1 MSSRELSTVI
11 TIDGVMSDTLRK
23 AVNEVNKQL
32 GSIDKQALATASKLG
47 NNITQA
53 AKTAA
58 KAVAGIGIAAAS
70 AAAGLF
76 VKTGQDYIRT
86 MNGIQA
92 QTGDTGEEL
101 KDFGQIAQDI
111 YKTGKGESFQEIAD
125 ALVNIRQSSKLAGDE
140 LKTAANAALL
150 LKDSFGMETEET
162 TRAATALMKNFGIS
176 AEEAYGLI
184 AYGAQN
190 GANRNG
196 DLLDILNEYSVHYKA
211 LGLDANQF
219 VDTLVKGADAGS
231 FSIDKIGDAI
241 KEFNIRSKDASD
253 SSAEAFKALGLN
265 ANNMFAQFAAGG
277 NTAEAAFFQTVQA
290 LNAIED
296 PVKKNTIG
304 VALFGTMFEDLE
316 AGILNNFS
324 NISGAAIDATETLR
338 QIERVKYNDVGY
350 AISQIGRTFETA
362 LIPSAEAAGQAIFDK
377 MPEIQA
383 SIAKVMPTVSALG
396 AAFAAAIPGII
407 DAVGSAAGV
416 LKDFGAVV
424 AGNWDIIRPILLTAG
439 GLFATIKLVE
449 FAKNTYAVGKALTQ
463 LTLAYGRLYI
473 AKAKDM
479 IQTAQ
484 IYALYAKDAIA
495 KGLVTARTYAAAA
508 AQAAQ
513 TVATVAWT
521 TVCTIATTATTALGA
536 AVAFLTSPIGLAVA
550 AIAGLIA
557 AGVLLYKNWDTVK
570 AKAAEVGAWISAKW
584 QGMKDAVT
592 GITGALSAALS
603 AQWAGIKSTVS
614 GYVGQLGDFVGN
626 VWTKIKDG
634 AISLGTGV
642 KDAFVNA
649 FSPIAG
655 IIKAPINA
663 AITLINKA
671 ISGINGIGFTVPDW
685 IPGIGGKAFSV
696 SIPSVPM
703 LAKGGF
709 TNGLS
714 IAGEAGQEAVI
725 SFDPAYR
732 QQNIGYL
739 NEAAS
744 RLGVG
749 SDSVSSYADRIESL
763 GSGMLAANTNITT
776 TYNLGGITFSPTV
789 TVAGAAEKKE
799 QIIEQLRNYQGELLD
814 LIEELLQQKEA
825 GSYGAS
831 GVF

>member
-1 MSSRELSTVI
+1 MSSKELSTVI

-23 AVNEVNKQL
+23 AVNDVNKQL
-32 GSIDKQALATASKLG
+32 VSIDKQALATASKIG
-47 NNITQA
+47 NNITAA

-92 QTGDTGEEL
+92 QTGATGEEL

-150 LKDSFGMETEET
+150 LKDSFGMETAET

-196 DLLDILNEYSVHYKA
+196 DLIDILNEYSVHYKA
-211 LGLDANQF
+211 LGLNANQF

-241 KEFNIRSKDASD
+241 KEFNIRSKDESD

-290 LNAIED
+290 LNAIQD

-338 QIERVKYNDVGY
+338 QIEKVKYNDVGY

-383 SIAKVMPTVSALG
+383 SIAKVMPTVTALG
-396 AAFAAAIPGII
+396 AAFAAAMPGII
-407 DAVGSAAGV
+407 DAIGSAAGV
-416 LKDFGAVV
+416 LKDFGGVV

-479 IQTAQ
+479 VQTAQ

-521 TVCTIATTATTALGA
+521 TVCTIATAATTALGA

-557 AGVLLYKNWDTVK
+557 AGVWLYKNWDTVK
-570 AKAAEVGAWISAKW
+570 AKAVEIGAFLGNKWAE
-584 QGMKDAVT
+584 
-592 GITGALSAALS
+592 
-603 AQWAGIKSTVS
+603 IKNTVS

-626 VWTKIKDG
+626 VWTKIKNG

-649 FSPIAG
+649 FAPIAG
-655 IIKAPINA
+655 IIKAPINS

-671 ISGINGIGFTVPDW
+671 IAGINGIGFTVPDW

-696 SIPSVPM
+696 SIPNVPM

-739 NEAAS
+739 NEAAA

-749 SDSVSSYADRIESL
+749 SDSISHYADRIESL

>member
-1 MSSRELSTVI
+1 MSSKELSTVI

-23 AVNEVNKQL
+23 AVNDVNKQL
-32 GSIDKQALATASKLG
+32 GSIDKQALATASKIG
-47 NNITQA
+47 NNITAA

-92 QTGDTGEEL
+92 QTGATGEEL

-150 LKDSFGMETEET
+150 LKDSFGMETAET

-196 DLLDILNEYSVHYKA
+196 DLADILNEYSVHYKA
-211 LGLDANQF
+211 LGLNANQF

-290 LNAIED
+290 LNAIQD

-338 QIERVKYNDVGY
+338 QIEKVKYNDVGY

-383 SIAKVMPTVSALG
+383 SIAKVMPTVTALG

-407 DAVGSAAGV
+407 DAIGSAAGV
-416 LKDFGAVV
+416 LKDFGGVV

-479 IQTAQ
+479 VQTAQ

-557 AGVLLYKNWDTVK
+557 AGVWLYKNWDTVK
-570 AKAAEVGAWISAKW
+570 AKAVEIGAFLGNKWAE
-584 QGMKDAVT
+584 
-592 GITGALSAALS
+592 
-603 AQWAGIKSTVS
+603 IKNTVS

-649 FSPIAG
+649 FAPIAG

-671 ISGINGIGFTVPDW
+671 IGGINGIGFTVPDW

-696 SIPSVPM
+696 SIPNVPM

-739 NEAAS
+739 NEAAA

-749 SDSVSSYADRIESL
+749 SDSISHYADRIESL

>member
-23 AVNEVNKQL
+23 AVNDVNKQL

-47 NNITQA
+47 NNITAA

-86 MNGIQA
+86 MNGIEA
-92 QTGDTGEEL
+92 QTGVTGEEL

-150 LKDSFGMETEET
+150 LKDSFGMETAET

-196 DLLDILNEYSVHYKA
+196 DLADILNEYSVHYKA
-211 LGLDANQF
+211 LGLNANQF

-290 LNAIED
+290 LNAIQD

-416 LKDFGAVV
+416 LKDFGSVV

-550 AIAGLIA
+550 AIVGLIA
-557 AGVLLYKNWDTVK
+557 AGVWLYKNWDTVK
-570 AKAAEVGAWISAKW
+570 AKAVEIGAFLGNKWAE
-584 QGMKDAVT
+584 
-592 GITGALSAALS
+592 
-603 AQWAGIKSTVS
+603 IKNTVS

-649 FSPIAG
+649 FSPIVG
-655 IIKAPINA
+655 IIKAPINS

-671 ISGINGIGFTVPDW
+671 IGGINGIGFTVPDW

-696 SIPSVPM
+696 SIPNVPM

-749 SDSVSSYADRIESL
+749 SDSISHYADRIESL

>member
-1 MSSRELSTVI
+1 MSSKELSTVI

-23 AVNEVNKQL
+23 AVNDVNKQL
-32 GSIDKQALATASKLG
+32 GSIDKQALATASKIG
-47 NNITQA
+47 NNITAA

-58 KAVAGIGIAAAS
+58 KAVAGIGVAAAS

-92 QTGDTGEEL
+92 QTGATGEEL

-150 LKDSFGMETEET
+150 LKDSFGMETAET

-196 DLLDILNEYSVHYKA
+196 DLADILNEYSVHYKA
-211 LGLDANQF
+211 LGLNANQF

-383 SIAKVMPTVSALG
+383 SIAKVMPTVTALG
-396 AAFAAAIPGII
+396 SAFAAAIPGII
-407 DAVGSAAGV
+407 DAIGSAAGV
-416 LKDFGAVV
+416 LKDFGGVV

-479 IQTAQ
+479 VQTAQ

-557 AGVLLYKNWDTVK
+557 AGVWLYKNWDTVK
-570 AKAAEVGAWISAKW
+570 AKAVEIGAFLGNKWAE
-584 QGMKDAVT
+584 
-592 GITGALSAALS
+592 
-603 AQWAGIKSTVS
+603 IKNTVS

-642 KDAFVNA
+642 KNAFVNA

-655 IIKAPINA
+655 IIKAPINS

-671 ISGINGIGFTVPDW
+671 IAGINGIGFTVPDW

-696 SIPSVPM
+696 SIPNVPM

-739 NEAAS
+739 NEAAA

-749 SDSVSSYADRIESL
+749 SDSISHYTDRIESL

>member
-1 MSSRELSTVI
+1 MSSKELSTVI

-23 AVNEVNKQL
+23 AVNDVNKQL
-32 GSIDKQALATASKLG
+32 GSIDKQALATASKIG
-47 NNITQA
+47 NNITAA

-92 QTGDTGEEL
+92 QTGATGEEL

-150 LKDSFGMETEET
+150 LKDSFGMETAET

-196 DLLDILNEYSVHYKA
+196 DLADILNEYSVHYKA
-211 LGLDANQF
+211 LGLNANQF

-290 LNAIED
+290 LNAIQD

-383 SIAKVMPTVSALG
+383 SIAKVMPTVTALG
-396 AAFAAAIPGII
+396 AAFTAAIPGII
-407 DAVGSAAGV
+407 DAIGSAAGV
-416 LKDFGAVV
+416 LKDFGGVV

-479 IQTAQ
+479 VQTAQ

-557 AGVLLYKNWDTVK
+557 AGVWLYKNWDTVK
-570 AKAAEVGAWISAKW
+570 AKAVEI
-584 QGMKDAVT
+584 
-592 GITGALSAALS
+592 GALLGNK
-603 AQWAGIKSTVS
+603 WAEIKNTVS

-649 FSPIAG
+649 FAPIAG
-655 IIKAPINA
+655 IIKAPINS

-671 ISGINGIGFTVPDW
+671 IAGINGIGFTVPDW

-696 SIPSVPM
+696 SIPNVPM

-739 NEAAS
+739 NEAAA

-749 SDSVSSYADRIESL
+749 SDSISHYADRIESL

>member
-1 MSSRELSTVI
+1 MSNRELSTVI

-23 AVNEVNKQL
+23 AVNDVNKQL

-92 QTGDTGEEL
+92 QTGATGEEL

-150 LKDSFGMETEET
+150 LKDSFGMETAET

-196 DLLDILNEYSVHYKA
+196 DLVDILNEYSVHYKA
-211 LGLDANQF
+211 LGLSANQF

-383 SIAKVMPTVSALG
+383 SIAKVMPTVTALG

-416 LKDFGAVV
+416 LKDFGSVV
-424 AGNWDIIRPILLTAG
+424 AGNWDIIRPVLLTAG

-557 AGVLLYKNWDTVK
+557 AGVWLYKNWDTVK
-570 AKAAEVGAWISAKW
+570 AKAVEIGVFLGNKWAE
-584 QGMKDAVT
+584 
-592 GITGALSAALS
+592 
-603 AQWAGIKSTVS
+603 IKNTVS

-649 FSPIAG
+649 FAPIAG
-655 IIKAPINA
+655 IIKAPINT
-663 AITLINKA
+663 AISLINKA
-671 ISGINGIGFTVPDW
+671 IAGINAIGFTVPDW

-696 SIPSVPM
+696 SIPNVPM

-749 SDSVSSYADRIESL
+749 NDSISHYADRIESL

>member
-23 AVNEVNKQL
+23 AVNDVNKQL
-32 GSIDKQALATASKLG
+32 GSIDKKALATASKLG

-58 KAVAGIGIAAAS
+58 KAVAGIGVAAAT

-92 QTGDTGEEL
+92 QTGATGEEL

-150 LKDSFGMETEET
+150 LKDSFGMETAET

-196 DLLDILNEYSVHYKA
+196 DLVDILNEYSVHYKA
-211 LGLDANQF
+211 LGLNANQF

-277 NTAEAAFFQTVQA
+277 NTAQAAFFQTVKA

-416 LKDFGAVV
+416 LKDFGEVV

-449 FAKNTYAVGKALTQ
+449 FAKNTYAVGKAITQ

-557 AGVLLYKNWDTVK
+557 AGVWLYKNWDTVK
-570 AKAAEVGAWISAKW
+570 AKAVEIGAFLGNKWAE
-584 QGMKDAVT
+584 
-592 GITGALSAALS
+592 
-603 AQWAGIKSTVS
+603 IKNTVS
-614 GYVGQLGDFVGN
+614 GYVGQLGDFVSN

-649 FSPIAG
+649 FAPIAG
-655 IIKAPINA
+655 IIKAPINT
-663 AITLINKA
+663 AIALINKA
-671 ISGINGIGFTVPDW
+671 IAGINAIGFTIPEW

-696 SIPSVPM
+696 SIPNVPM

-749 SDSVSSYADRIESL
+749 NDSISHYADRIESL

>member
-1 MSSRELSTVI
+1 MSNRELSTVI

-23 AVNEVNKQL
+23 AVNDVNKQL

-47 NNITQA
+47 NNITAA

-58 KAVAGIGIAAAS
+58 KAVAGIGVAAAS

-92 QTGDTGEEL
+92 QTGVTGEEL
-101 KDFGQIAQDI
+101 KEFGQIAQDI

-211 LGLDANQF
+211 LGLNANQF

-383 SIAKVMPTVSALG
+383 SIAKVMPTVTALG

-407 DAVGSAAGV
+407 DAIGSAAGV
-416 LKDFGAVV
+416 LKDFGGVV

-479 IQTAQ
+479 VQTAQ

-557 AGVLLYKNWDTVK
+557 AGVWLYKNWDTVK
-570 AKAAEVGAWISAKW
+570 AKAVEIGAFLGNKWAE
-584 QGMKDAVT
+584 
-592 GITGALSAALS
+592 
-603 AQWAGIKSTVS
+603 IKNTVS

-642 KDAFVNA
+642 KDAFVNSFA
-649 FSPIAG
+649 PIAG
-655 IIKAPINA
+655 IIKAPINS

-671 ISGINGIGFTVPDW
+671 IAGINGIGFTVPDW

-696 SIPSVPM
+696 SIPNVPM

-739 NEAAS
+739 NEAAA

-749 SDSVSSYADRIESL
+749 SDSISHYADRIESL

>member
-23 AVNEVNKQL
+23 AVNDVNKQL
-32 GSIDKQALATASKLG
+32 GSIDKQALATASKIG
-47 NNITQA
+47 NNITAA

-58 KAVAGIGIAAAS
+58 KAVAGIGVAAAS

-92 QTGDTGEEL
+92 QTGATGEEL

-150 LKDSFGMETEET
+150 LKDSFGMETAET

-196 DLLDILNEYSVHYKA
+196 DLADILNEYSVHYKA
-211 LGLDANQF
+211 LGLNANQF

-290 LNAIED
+290 LNAIQD

-383 SIAKVMPTVSALG
+383 SIAKVMPTVTALG

-407 DAVGSAAGV
+407 DAIGSAAGV
-416 LKDFGAVV
+416 LKDFGGVV

-479 IQTAQ
+479 VQTAQ

-557 AGVLLYKNWDTVK
+557 AGVWLYKNWDTVK
-570 AKAAEVGAWISAKW
+570 AKAVEIGAFLGNKWAE
-584 QGMKDAVT
+584 
-592 GITGALSAALS
+592 
-603 AQWAGIKSTVS
+603 IKNTIS

-671 ISGINGIGFTVPDW
+671 IGGINGIGFTVPDW

-696 SIPSVPM
+696 SIPNVPM

-739 NEAAS
+739 NEAAA

-749 SDSVSSYADRIESL
+749 SDSISHYADRIESL

>member
-1 MSSRELSTVI
+1 MSSKELSTVI

-23 AVNEVNKQL
+23 AVNDVNKQL
-32 GSIDKQALATASKLG
+32 GSIDKQALATASKIG
-47 NNITQA
+47 NNITAA

-92 QTGDTGEEL
+92 QTGATGEEL

-150 LKDSFGMETEET
+150 LKDSFGMETAET

-196 DLLDILNEYSVHYKA
+196 DLADILNEYSVHYKA
-211 LGLDANQF
+211 LGLNANQF

-290 LNAIED
+290 LNAIQD

-407 DAVGSAAGV
+407 DAVGSAASV
-416 LKDFGAVV
+416 LKDFGSVV

-449 FAKNTYAVGKALTQ
+449 FAKNTYAVGKAITQ
-463 LTLAYGRLYI
+463 LTLAYGRLYV

-557 AGVLLYKNWDTVK
+557 AGVWLYKNWDTVK
-570 AKAAEVGAWISAKW
+570 AKAVEIGAFLGNKWAE
-584 QGMKDAVT
+584 
-592 GITGALSAALS
+592 
-603 AQWAGIKSTVS
+603 IKNTVS
-614 GYVGQLGDFVGN
+614 GYVGQLGDFVSN

-649 FSPIAG
+649 FAPIAG
-655 IIKAPINA
+655 IIKAPINT
-663 AITLINKA
+663 AIALINKA
-671 ISGINGIGFTVPDW
+671 IAGINAIGFTIPEW

-696 SIPSVPM
+696 SIPNVPM

-739 NEAAS
+739 NEAAA

-749 SDSVSSYADRIESL
+749 SDSISNYADRIESL

>member
-1 MSSRELSTVI
+1 MSSKELSTVI

-23 AVNEVNKQL
+23 AVNDVNKQL
-32 GSIDKQALATASKLG
+32 GSIDKQALATASKIG
-47 NNITQA
+47 NNITAA

-92 QTGDTGEEL
+92 QTGATGEEL

-150 LKDSFGMETEET
+150 LKDSFGMETAET

-196 DLLDILNEYSVHYKA
+196 DLADILNEYSVHYKA
-211 LGLDANQF
+211 LGLNANQF

-290 LNAIED
+290 LNAIQD

-383 SIAKVMPTVSALG
+383 SIAKVMPTVTALG

-407 DAVGSAAGV
+407 DAIGSAAGV
-416 LKDFGAVV
+416 LKDFGGVV

-479 IQTAQ
+479 VQTAQ

-557 AGVLLYKNWDTVK
+557 AGVWLYKNWDTVK
-570 AKAAEVGAWISAKW
+570 AKAVEIGAFLGNKWAE
-584 QGMKDAVT
+584 
-592 GITGALSAALS
+592 
-603 AQWAGIKSTVS
+603 IKNTVS

-655 IIKAPINA
+655 IIKAPINS

-671 ISGINGIGFTVPDW
+671 IAGINGIGFTVPDW

-696 SIPSVPM
+696 SIPNVPM

-739 NEAAS
+739 NEAAA

-749 SDSVSSYADRIESL
+749 SDSISHYADRIESL

>member
-1 MSSRELSTVI
+1 MSSKELSTVI

-23 AVNEVNKQL
+23 AVNDVNKQL
-32 GSIDKQALATASKLG
+32 GSIDKQALATASKIG
-47 NNITQA
+47 NNITAA

-58 KAVAGIGIAAAS
+58 KAVAGIGVAAAS

-92 QTGDTGEEL
+92 QTGATGEEL

-150 LKDSFGMETEET
+150 LKDSFGMETAET

-196 DLLDILNEYSVHYKA
+196 DLADILNEYSVHYKA
-211 LGLDANQF
+211 LGLNANQF

-383 SIAKVMPTVSALG
+383 SIAKVMPTVTALG
-396 AAFAAAIPGII
+396 SAFAAAIPGII
-407 DAVGSAAGV
+407 DAIGSAAGV
-416 LKDFGAVV
+416 LKDFGGVV

-479 IQTAQ
+479 VQTAQ

-557 AGVLLYKNWDTVK
+557 AGVWLYKNWDTVK
-570 AKAAEVGAWISAKW
+570 AKAVEIGAFLGNKWAE
-584 QGMKDAVT
+584 
-592 GITGALSAALS
+592 
-603 AQWAGIKSTVS
+603 IKNTVS

-671 ISGINGIGFTVPDW
+671 IAGINGIGFTVPDW

-696 SIPSVPM
+696 SIPNVPM

-739 NEAAS
+739 NEAAA

-749 SDSVSSYADRIESL
+749 SDSISHYADRIESL

>member
-1 MSSRELSTVI
+1 MSSKELSTVI

-23 AVNEVNKQL
+23 AVNDVNKQL
-32 GSIDKQALATASKLG
+32 GSIDKQALATASKIG
-47 NNITQA
+47 NNITAA

-92 QTGDTGEEL
+92 QTGATGEEL

-150 LKDSFGMETEET
+150 LKDSFGMETAET

-196 DLLDILNEYSVHYKA
+196 DLADILNEYSVHYKA
-211 LGLDANQF
+211 LGLNANQF

-290 LNAIED
+290 LNAIQD

-377 MPEIQA
+377 MPDIQA
-383 SIAKVMPTVSALG
+383 SIAKVMPTVTALG

-407 DAVGSAAGV
+407 DAIGSAAGV
-416 LKDFGAVV
+416 LKDFGGVV

-479 IQTAQ
+479 VQTAQ

-536 AVAFLTSPIGLAVA
+536 ALAFLTSPIGLAVA

-557 AGVLLYKNWDTVK
+557 AGVWLYKNWDTVK
-570 AKAAEVGAWISAKW
+570 AKAVEIGAFLGNKWAE
-584 QGMKDAVT
+584 
-592 GITGALSAALS
+592 
-603 AQWAGIKSTVS
+603 IKNTVS

-649 FSPIAG
+649 FAPIAG
-655 IIKAPINA
+655 IIKAPINS

-671 ISGINGIGFTVPDW
+671 IAGINGIGFTVPDW

-696 SIPSVPM
+696 SIPNVPM

-749 SDSVSSYADRIESL
+749 SDSISHYADRIESL

>member
-1 MSSRELSTVI
+1 MSSKELSTVI

-23 AVNEVNKQL
+23 AVNDVNKQL
-32 GSIDKQALATASKLG
+32 GSIDKQALATASKIG
-47 NNITQA
+47 NNITAA

-92 QTGDTGEEL
+92 QTGATGEEL

-150 LKDSFGMETEET
+150 LKDSFGMETAET

-196 DLLDILNEYSVHYKA
+196 DLADILNEYSVHYKA
-211 LGLDANQF
+211 LGLNANQF

-383 SIAKVMPTVSALG
+383 SIAKVMPTVTALG
-396 AAFAAAIPGII
+396 SAFAAAIPGII
-407 DAVGSAAGV
+407 DAIGSAAGV
-416 LKDFGAVV
+416 LKDFGGVV

-479 IQTAQ
+479 VQTAQ

-557 AGVLLYKNWDTVK
+557 AGVWLYKNWDTVK
-570 AKAAEVGAWISAKW
+570 AKAVEIGAFLGNKWAE
-584 QGMKDAVT
+584 
-592 GITGALSAALS
+592 
-603 AQWAGIKSTVS
+603 IKNTVS

-655 IIKAPINA
+655 IIKAPINS

-671 ISGINGIGFTVPDW
+671 IAGINGIGFTVPDW

-696 SIPSVPM
+696 SIPNVPM

-739 NEAAS
+739 NEAAA

-749 SDSVSSYADRIESL
+749 SDSISHYADRIESL

>member
-1 MSSRELSTVI
+1 MSSKELSTVI

-23 AVNEVNKQL
+23 AVNDVNKQL
-32 GSIDKQALATASKLG
+32 GSIDKQALATASKIG
-47 NNITQA
+47 NNITAA

-92 QTGDTGEEL
+92 QTGATGEEL

-111 YKTGKGESFQEIAD
+111 YKTGKGESLQEIAD

-150 LKDSFGMETEET
+150 LKDSFGMETAET

-196 DLLDILNEYSVHYKA
+196 DLADILNEYSVHYKA
-211 LGLDANQF
+211 LGLNANQF

-290 LNAIED
+290 LNAIQD

-338 QIERVKYNDVGY
+338 QIEKVKYNDVGY

-383 SIAKVMPTVSALG
+383 SIAKVMPTVTALG

-407 DAVGSAAGV
+407 DAIGSAAGV
-416 LKDFGAVV
+416 LKDFGGVV

-479 IQTAQ
+479 VQTAQ

-557 AGVLLYKNWDTVK
+557 AGVWLYKNWDTVK
-570 AKAAEVGAWISAKW
+570 AKAVEIGAFLGNKWAE
-584 QGMKDAVT
+584 
-592 GITGALSAALS
+592 
-603 AQWAGIKSTVS
+603 IKNTVS

-649 FSPIAG
+649 FAPIAG
-655 IIKAPINA
+655 IIKAPINS

-671 ISGINGIGFTVPDW
+671 IAGINGIGFTVPDW

-696 SIPSVPM
+696 SIPNVPM

-749 SDSVSSYADRIESL
+749 SDSISHYADRIESL

>member
-1 MSSRELSTVI
+1 MSSKELSTVI

-23 AVNEVNKQL
+23 AVNDVNKQL
-32 GSIDKQALATASKLG
+32 GSIDKQALATASKIG
-47 NNITQA
+47 NNITAA

-92 QTGDTGEEL
+92 QTGATGEEL

-111 YKTGKGESFQEIAD
+111 YKTGKGESLQEIAD

-150 LKDSFGMETEET
+150 LKDSFGMETAET

-196 DLLDILNEYSVHYKA
+196 DLADILNEYSVHYKA
-211 LGLDANQF
+211 LGLNANQF

-290 LNAIED
+290 LNAIQD

-383 SIAKVMPTVSALG
+383 SIAKVMPTVTALG

-407 DAVGSAAGV
+407 DAIGSAAGV
-416 LKDFGAVV
+416 LKDFGGVV

-479 IQTAQ
+479 VQTAQ

-557 AGVLLYKNWDTVK
+557 AGVWLYKNWDTVK
-570 AKAAEVGAWISAKW
+570 AKAVEIGAFLGNKWAE
-584 QGMKDAVT
+584 
-592 GITGALSAALS
+592 
-603 AQWAGIKSTVS
+603 IKNTVS

-655 IIKAPINA
+655 IIKAPINS

-671 ISGINGIGFTVPDW
+671 IAGINGIGFTVPDW

-696 SIPSVPM
+696 SIPNVPM

-739 NEAAS
+739 NEAAA

-749 SDSVSSYADRIESL
+749 SDSISHYADRIESL

>member
-1 MSSRELSTVI
+1 MSSKELSTVI

-23 AVNEVNKQL
+23 AVNDVNKQL
-32 GSIDKQALATASKLG
+32 GSIDKQALATASKIG
-47 NNITQA
+47 NNITAA

-92 QTGDTGEEL
+92 RTGATGEEL

-150 LKDSFGMETEET
+150 LKDSFGIETAET

-196 DLLDILNEYSVHYKA
+196 DLADILNEYSVHYKA
-211 LGLDANQF
+211 LGLNANQF

-290 LNAIED
+290 LNAIQD

-338 QIERVKYNDVGY
+338 QIEKVKYNDVGY

-383 SIAKVMPTVSALG
+383 SIAKVMPTVTALG

-407 DAVGSAAGV
+407 DAIGSAAGV
-416 LKDFGAVV
+416 LKDFGGVV

-479 IQTAQ
+479 VQTAQ

-557 AGVLLYKNWDTVK
+557 AGVWLYKNWDTVK
-570 AKAAEVGAWISAKW
+570 AKAVEIGAFLGNKWAE
-584 QGMKDAVT
+584 
-592 GITGALSAALS
+592 
-603 AQWAGIKSTVS
+603 IKNTVS

-649 FSPIAG
+649 FAPIAG
-655 IIKAPINA
+655 IIKAPINS

-671 ISGINGIGFTVPDW
+671 IAGINGIGFTVPDW

-696 SIPSVPM
+696 SIPNVPM

-739 NEAAS
+739 NEAAA

-749 SDSVSSYADRIESL
+749 SDSISHYADRIESL

>member
-1 MSSRELSTVI
+1 MSSKELSTVI

-23 AVNEVNKQL
+23 AVNDVNKQL
-32 GSIDKQALATASKLG
+32 GSIDKQALATASKIG
-47 NNITQA
+47 NNITAA

-92 QTGDTGEEL
+92 QTGATGEEL

-150 LKDSFGMETEET
+150 LKDSFGMETAET

-196 DLLDILNEYSVHYKA
+196 DLADILNEYSVHYKA
-211 LGLDANQF
+211 LGLNANQF

-290 LNAIED
+290 LNAIKD

-377 MPEIQA
+377 MPDIQA
-383 SIAKVMPTVSALG
+383 SIAKVMPTVTALG

-407 DAVGSAAGV
+407 DAIGSAAGV
-416 LKDFGAVV
+416 LKDFGGVV
-424 AGNWDIIRPILLTAG
+424 DGNWDIIRPILLTAG

-479 IQTAQ
+479 VQTAQ

-557 AGVLLYKNWDTVK
+557 AGVWLYKNWDTVK
-570 AKAAEVGAWISAKW
+570 AKAVEIGAFLGNKWAE
-584 QGMKDAVT
+584 
-592 GITGALSAALS
+592 
-603 AQWAGIKSTVS
+603 IKNTVS

-649 FSPIAG
+649 FAPIAG
-655 IIKAPINA
+655 IIKAPINS

-671 ISGINGIGFTVPDW
+671 IAGINGIGFTVPDW

-696 SIPSVPM
+696 SIPNVPM

-749 SDSVSSYADRIESL
+749 SDSISHYADRIESL

>member
-1 MSSRELSTVI
+1 MSSKELSTVI
-11 TIDGVMSDTLRK
+11 TIDGVMSNTLRK
-23 AVNEVNKQL
+23 AVNDVNKQL
-32 GSIDKQALATASKLG
+32 GSIDKQALATASKIG
-47 NNITQA
+47 NNITAA

-92 QTGDTGEEL
+92 QTGVTGEEL
-101 KDFGQIAQDI
+101 KEFGQIAQDI

-150 LKDSFGMETEET
+150 LKDSFGMETAET

-196 DLLDILNEYSVHYKA
+196 DLVDILNEYSVHYKA
-211 LGLDANQF
+211 LGLNANQF

-290 LNAIED
+290 LNAIQD

-377 MPEIQA
+377 MPDIQA
-383 SIAKVMPTVSALG
+383 SIAKVMPTVTALG

-407 DAVGSAAGV
+407 DAIGSAAGV
-416 LKDFGAVV
+416 LKDFGGVV

-479 IQTAQ
+479 VQTAQ

-557 AGVLLYKNWDTVK
+557 AGVWLYKNWDTVK
-570 AKAAEVGAWISAKW
+570 AKAVEIGAFLGNKWAE
-584 QGMKDAVT
+584 
-592 GITGALSAALS
+592 
-603 AQWAGIKSTVS
+603 IKNTVS

-649 FSPIAG
+649 FAPIAG
-655 IIKAPINA
+655 IIKAPINS

-671 ISGINGIGFTVPDW
+671 IAGINGIGFTVPDW

-696 SIPSVPM
+696 SIPNVPM

-739 NEAAS
+739 NEAAA

-749 SDSVSSYADRIESL
+749 SDSISHYADRIESL

>member
-1 MSSRELSTVI
+1 MSSKELSTVI

-23 AVNEVNKQL
+23 AVNDVNKQL
-32 GSIDKQALATASKLG
+32 GSIDKQALATASKIG
-47 NNITQA
+47 NNITAA

-86 MNGIQA
+86 MNGIEA
-92 QTGDTGEEL
+92 QTGATGEEL

-150 LKDSFGMETEET
+150 LKDSFGMETAET

-196 DLLDILNEYSVHYKA
+196 DLADILNEYSVHYKA
-211 LGLDANQF
+211 LGLNANQF

-290 LNAIED
+290 LNAIQD

-338 QIERVKYNDVGY
+338 QIEKVKYNDVGY

-383 SIAKVMPTVSALG
+383 SIAKVMPTVTALG

-407 DAVGSAAGV
+407 DAIGSAAGV
-416 LKDFGAVV
+416 LKDFGGVV

-521 TVCTIATTATTALGA
+521 TVCTIATAATTALGA

-557 AGVLLYKNWDTVK
+557 AGVWLYKNWDTVK
-570 AKAAEVGAWISAKW
+570 AKAVEIGAFLGNKWAE
-584 QGMKDAVT
+584 
-592 GITGALSAALS
+592 
-603 AQWAGIKSTVS
+603 IKNTVS

-649 FSPIAG
+649 FAPIAG
-655 IIKAPINA
+655 IIKAPINS

-671 ISGINGIGFTVPDW
+671 IAGINGIGFTVPDW

-696 SIPSVPM
+696 SIPNVPM

-739 NEAAS
+739 NEAAA

-749 SDSVSSYADRIESL
+749 SDSISHYADRIESL

>member
-23 AVNEVNKQL
+23 AVNDVNKQL
-32 GSIDKQALATASKLG
+32 GSIDKKALATASKLG

-58 KAVAGIGIAAAS
+58 KAVAGIGVAAAT

-92 QTGDTGEEL
+92 QTGATGEEL

-150 LKDSFGMETEET
+150 LKDSFGMETAET

-196 DLLDILNEYSVHYKA
+196 DLVDILNEYSVHYKA
-211 LGLDANQF
+211 LGLNANQF

-277 NTAEAAFFQTVQA
+277 NTAQAAFFQTVKA
-290 LNAIED
+290 LNAIQD

-416 LKDFGAVV
+416 LKDFGSVV

-449 FAKNTYAVGKALTQ
+449 FAKNTYAVGKAITQ
-463 LTLAYGRLYI
+463 LTLAYGRLYV

-484 IYALYAKDAIA
+484 IYAIYAKDAIA

-557 AGVLLYKNWDTVK
+557 AGVWLYKNWDTVK
-570 AKAAEVGAWISAKW
+570 AKAVEIGAFLGNKWAE
-584 QGMKDAVT
+584 
-592 GITGALSAALS
+592 
-603 AQWAGIKSTVS
+603 IKNTVS
-614 GYVGQLGDFVGN
+614 GYVGQLGDFVSN

-649 FSPIAG
+649 FAPIAG
-655 IIKAPINA
+655 IIKAPINT
-663 AITLINKA
+663 AIALINKA
-671 ISGINGIGFTVPDW
+671 IAGINAIGFTIPDW

-696 SIPSVPM
+696 SIPNVPM

-709 TNGLS
+709 TNGMS

-739 NEAAS
+739 NEAAA

-749 SDSVSSYADRIESL
+749 SDSISNYADRIESL

>member
-1 MSSRELSTVI
+1 MSSKELSTVI

-23 AVNEVNKQL
+23 AVNDVNKQL
-32 GSIDKQALATASKLG
+32 GSIDKQALATASKIG
-47 NNITQA
+47 NNITAA

-92 QTGDTGEEL
+92 QTGATGEEL

-150 LKDSFGMETEET
+150 LKDSFGMETAET

-196 DLLDILNEYSVHYKA
+196 DLADILNEYSVHYKA
-211 LGLDANQF
+211 LGLNANQF

-290 LNAIED
+290 LNAIQD

-338 QIERVKYNDVGY
+338 QIEKVKYNDVGY

-383 SIAKVMPTVSALG
+383 SITKVMPTVTALG

-407 DAVGSAAGV
+407 DAIGSAAGV
-416 LKDFGAVV
+416 LKDFGGVV
-424 AGNWDIIRPILLTAG
+424 DGNWDIIRPILLTAG

-479 IQTAQ
+479 VQTAQ

-557 AGVLLYKNWDTVK
+557 AGVWLYKNWDTVK
-570 AKAAEVGAWISAKW
+570 AKAVEIGAFLGNKWAE
-584 QGMKDAVT
+584 
-592 GITGALSAALS
+592 
-603 AQWAGIKSTVS
+603 IKNTVS

-649 FSPIAG
+649 FAPIAG
-655 IIKAPINA
+655 IIKAPINS

-671 ISGINGIGFTVPDW
+671 IAGINGIGFTVPDW

-696 SIPSVPM
+696 SIPNVPM

-739 NEAAS
+739 NEAAA

-749 SDSVSSYADRIESL
+749 SDSISHYADRIESL

>member
-1 MSSRELSTVI
+1 MSSKELSTVI

-23 AVNEVNKQL
+23 AVNDVNKQL
-32 GSIDKQALATASKLG
+32 GSIDKQALATASKIG
-47 NNITQA
+47 NNITAA

-92 QTGDTGEEL
+92 QTGATGEEL

-150 LKDSFGMETEET
+150 LKDSFGMETAET

-196 DLLDILNEYSVHYKA
+196 DLADILNEYSVHYKA
-211 LGLDANQF
+211 LGLNANQF

-290 LNAIED
+290 LNAIQD

-383 SIAKVMPTVSALG
+383 SIAKVMPTVTALG

-407 DAVGSAAGV
+407 DAIGSAAGV
-416 LKDFGAVV
+416 LKDFGGVV

-479 IQTAQ
+479 VQTAQ

-550 AIAGLIA
+550 AIVGLIA
-557 AGVLLYKNWDTVK
+557 AGVWLYKNWDTVK
-570 AKAAEVGAWISAKW
+570 AKAVEIGAFLGNKWAE
-584 QGMKDAVT
+584 
-592 GITGALSAALS
+592 
-603 AQWAGIKSTVS
+603 IKNTVS

-649 FSPIAG
+649 FSPIVG
-655 IIKAPINA
+655 IIKAPINS

-671 ISGINGIGFTVPDW
+671 IGGINGIGFTVPDW

-696 SIPSVPM
+696 SIPNVPM

-749 SDSVSSYADRIESL
+749 SDSISHYADRIESL

>member
-1 MSSRELSTVI
+1 MSSKELSTVI

-23 AVNEVNKQL
+23 AVNDVNKQL
-32 GSIDKQALATASKLG
+32 GSIDKQALATASKIG
-47 NNITQA
+47 NNITAA

-58 KAVAGIGIAAAS
+58 KAVAGIGVAAAS

-92 QTGDTGEEL
+92 QTGATGEEL

-150 LKDSFGMETEET
+150 LKDSFGMETAET

-196 DLLDILNEYSVHYKA
+196 DLADILNEYSVHYKA
-211 LGLDANQF
+211 LGLNANQF

-253 SSAEAFKALGLN
+253 SSAEAFEALGLN

-290 LNAIED
+290 LNAIQD

-383 SIAKVMPTVSALG
+383 SIAKVMPTVTALG

-407 DAVGSAAGV
+407 DAIGSAAGV
-416 LKDFGAVV
+416 LKDFGGVV

-479 IQTAQ
+479 VQTAQ

-557 AGVLLYKNWDTVK
+557 AGVWLYKNWDTVK
-570 AKAAEVGAWISAKW
+570 AKAVEIGAFLGNKWAE
-584 QGMKDAVT
+584 
-592 GITGALSAALS
+592 
-603 AQWAGIKSTVS
+603 IKNTVS

-655 IIKAPINA
+655 IIKAPINS

-671 ISGINGIGFTVPDW
+671 IAGINGIGFTVPDW

-696 SIPSVPM
+696 SIPNVPM

-739 NEAAS
+739 NEAAA

-749 SDSVSSYADRIESL
+749 SDSISHYADRIESL

>member
-1 MSSRELSTVI
+1 MSSKELSTVI

-23 AVNEVNKQL
+23 AVNDVNKQL
-32 GSIDKQALATASKLG
+32 GSIDKQALATASKIG
-47 NNITQA
+47 NNITAA

-92 QTGDTGEEL
+92 QTGATGEEL

-150 LKDSFGMETEET
+150 LKDSFGMETAET

-196 DLLDILNEYSVHYKA
+196 DLADILNEYSVHYKA
-211 LGLDANQF
+211 LGLNANQF

-290 LNAIED
+290 LNAIQD

-383 SIAKVMPTVSALG
+383 SIAKVMPTVTALG

-407 DAVGSAAGV
+407 DAIGSAAGV
-416 LKDFGAVV
+416 LKDFGGVV

-479 IQTAQ
+479 VQTAQ

-557 AGVLLYKNWDTVK
+557 AGVWLYKNWDTVK
-570 AKAAEVGAWISAKW
+570 AKAVEIGAFLGNKWAE
-584 QGMKDAVT
+584 
-592 GITGALSAALS
+592 
-603 AQWAGIKSTVS
+603 IKNTVS

-649 FSPIAG
+649 FAPIAG
-655 IIKAPINA
+655 IIKAPINS

-671 ISGINGIGFTVPDW
+671 IAGINGIGFTVPDW

-696 SIPSVPM
+696 SIPNVPM

-739 NEAAS
+739 NEAAA

-749 SDSVSSYADRIESL
+749 SDSISHYADRIESL

>member
-1 MSSRELSTVI
+1 MSSKELSTVI

-23 AVNEVNKQL
+23 AVNDVNKQL
-32 GSIDKQALATASKLG
+32 GSIDKQALATASKIG
-47 NNITQA
+47 NNITAA

-92 QTGDTGEEL
+92 QTGATGEEL

-150 LKDSFGMETEET
+150 LKDSFGMETAET

-196 DLLDILNEYSVHYKA
+196 DLVDILNEYSVHYKA
-211 LGLDANQF
+211 LGLNANQF

-290 LNAIED
+290 LNAIQD

-377 MPEIQA
+377 MPDIQA
-383 SIAKVMPTVSALG
+383 SIAKVMPTVTALG

-407 DAVGSAAGV
+407 DAIGSAAGV
-416 LKDFGAVV
+416 LKDFGGVV

-479 IQTAQ
+479 VQTAQ

-557 AGVLLYKNWDTVK
+557 AGVWLYKNWDTVK
-570 AKAAEVGAWISAKW
+570 AKAVEIGAFLGNKWAE
-584 QGMKDAVT
+584 
-592 GITGALSAALS
+592 
-603 AQWAGIKSTVS
+603 IKNTVS

-649 FSPIAG
+649 FAPIAG
-655 IIKAPINA
+655 IIKAPINS

-671 ISGINGIGFTVPDW
+671 IAGINGIGFTVPDW

-696 SIPSVPM
+696 SIPNVPM

-739 NEAAS
+739 NEAAA

-749 SDSVSSYADRIESL
+749 SDSISHYADRIESL

>member
-1 MSSRELSTVI
+1 MSSKELSTVI

-23 AVNEVNKQL
+23 AVNDVNKQL
-32 GSIDKQALATASKLG
+32 GSIDKQALATASKIG
-47 NNITQA
+47 NNITAA

-92 QTGDTGEEL
+92 QTGATGEEL

-150 LKDSFGMETEET
+150 LKDSFGMETAET

-196 DLLDILNEYSVHYKA
+196 DLADILNEYSVHYKA
-211 LGLDANQF
+211 LGLNANQF

-383 SIAKVMPTVSALG
+383 SIAKVMPTVTALG

-407 DAVGSAAGV
+407 DAIGSAAGV
-416 LKDFGAVV
+416 LKDFGGVV

-479 IQTAQ
+479 VQTAQ

-557 AGVLLYKNWDTVK
+557 AGVWLYKNWDTVK
-570 AKAAEVGAWISAKW
+570 AKAVEIGAFLGNKWAE
-584 QGMKDAVT
+584 
-592 GITGALSAALS
+592 
-603 AQWAGIKSTVS
+603 IKNTVS

-649 FSPIAG
+649 FAPIAG
-655 IIKAPINA
+655 IIKAPINS

-671 ISGINGIGFTVPDW
+671 IAGINGIGFTVPDW

-696 SIPSVPM
+696 SIPNVPM

-739 NEAAS
+739 NEAAA

-749 SDSVSSYADRIESL
+749 SDSISHYADRIENL

>member
-1 MSSRELSTVI
+1 MSSKELSTVI

-23 AVNEVNKQL
+23 AVNDVNKQL
-32 GSIDKQALATASKLG
+32 GSIDKQALATASKIG
-47 NNITQA
+47 NNITAA

-58 KAVAGIGIAAAS
+58 KAVAGIGVAAAS

-92 QTGDTGEEL
+92 QTGATGEEL

-150 LKDSFGMETEET
+150 LKDSFGMETAET

-196 DLLDILNEYSVHYKA
+196 DLADILNEYSVHYKA
-211 LGLDANQF
+211 LGLNANQF

-383 SIAKVMPTVSALG
+383 SIAKVMPTVTALG
-396 AAFAAAIPGII
+396 SAFAAAIPGII
-407 DAVGSAAGV
+407 DAIGSAAGV
-416 LKDFGAVV
+416 LKDFGGVV

-479 IQTAQ
+479 VQTAQ

-557 AGVLLYKNWDTVK
+557 AGVWLYKNWDTVK
-570 AKAAEVGAWISAKW
+570 AKAVEIGAFLGNKWAE
-584 QGMKDAVT
+584 
-592 GITGALSAALS
+592 
-603 AQWAGIKSTVS
+603 IKNTVS

-671 ISGINGIGFTVPDW
+671 IGGINGIGFTVPDW

-696 SIPSVPM
+696 SIPNVPM

-739 NEAAS
+739 NEAAA

-749 SDSVSSYADRIESL
+749 SDSISHYADRIESL

>member
-1 MSSRELSTVI
+1 MSSKELSTVI

-23 AVNEVNKQL
+23 AVNDVNKQL
-32 GSIDKQALATASKLG
+32 GSIDKQALATASKIG
-47 NNITQA
+47 NNITAA

-92 QTGDTGEEL
+92 QTGATGEEL

-150 LKDSFGMETEET
+150 LKDSFGMETAET

-196 DLLDILNEYSVHYKA
+196 DLADILNEYSVHYKA
-211 LGLDANQF
+211 LGLNANQF

-383 SIAKVMPTVSALG
+383 SIAKVMPTVTALG

-407 DAVGSAAGV
+407 DAIGSAAGV
-416 LKDFGAVV
+416 LKDFGGVV

-479 IQTAQ
+479 VQTAQ

-557 AGVLLYKNWDTVK
+557 AGVWLYKNWDTVK
-570 AKAAEVGAWISAKW
+570 AKAVEIGAFLGNKWAE
-584 QGMKDAVT
+584 
-592 GITGALSAALS
+592 
-603 AQWAGIKSTVS
+603 IKNTVS

-671 ISGINGIGFTVPDW
+671 IAGINGIGFTVPDW

-696 SIPSVPM
+696 SIPNVPM

-739 NEAAS
+739 NEAAA

-749 SDSVSSYADRIESL
+749 SDSISHYADRIESL

>member
-1 MSSRELSTVI
+1 MSSKELSTVI

-23 AVNEVNKQL
+23 AVNDVNKQL
-32 GSIDKQALATASKLG
+32 GSIDKQALATASKIG
-47 NNITQA
+47 NNITAA

-76 VKTGQDYIRT
+76 VKTGQDDIRT

-92 QTGDTGEEL
+92 QTGATGEEL

-150 LKDSFGMETEET
+150 LKDSFGMETAET

-196 DLLDILNEYSVHYKA
+196 DLADILNEYSVHYKA
-211 LGLDANQF
+211 LGLNANQF

-290 LNAIED
+290 LNAIQD

-383 SIAKVMPTVSALG
+383 SIAKVMPTVTALG

-407 DAVGSAAGV
+407 DAIGSAAGV
-416 LKDFGAVV
+416 LKDFGGVV

-479 IQTAQ
+479 VQTAQ

-557 AGVLLYKNWDTVK
+557 AGVWLYKNWDTVK
-570 AKAAEVGAWISAKW
+570 AKAVEIGAFLGNKWAE
-584 QGMKDAVT
+584 
-592 GITGALSAALS
+592 
-603 AQWAGIKSTVS
+603 IKNTVS

-649 FSPIAG
+649 FAPIAG
-655 IIKAPINA
+655 IIKAPINS

-671 ISGINGIGFTVPDW
+671 IAGINGIGFTVPDW

-696 SIPSVPM
+696 SIPNVPM

-739 NEAAS
+739 NEAAA

-749 SDSVSSYADRIESL
+749 SDSISHYADRIESL

>member
-1 MSSRELSTVI
+1 MSSKELSTVI

-23 AVNEVNKQL
+23 AVNDVNKQL
-32 GSIDKQALATASKLG
+32 GSIDKQALATASKIG
-47 NNITQA
+47 NNITAA

-58 KAVAGIGIAAAS
+58 KAVAGIGVAAAS

-92 QTGDTGEEL
+92 QTGATGEEL

-150 LKDSFGMETEET
+150 LKDSFGMETAET

-196 DLLDILNEYSVHYKA
+196 DLADILNEYSVHYKA
-211 LGLDANQF
+211 LGLNANQF

-290 LNAIED
+290 LNAIQD

-377 MPEIQA
+377 MPDIQA
-383 SIAKVMPTVSALG
+383 SIAKVMPTVTALG

-407 DAVGSAAGV
+407 DAIGSAAGV
-416 LKDFGAVV
+416 LKDFGGVV

-479 IQTAQ
+479 VQTAQ

-557 AGVLLYKNWDTVK
+557 AGVWLYKNWDTVK
-570 AKAAEVGAWISAKW
+570 AKAVEIGAFLGNKWAE
-584 QGMKDAVT
+584 
-592 GITGALSAALS
+592 
-603 AQWAGIKSTVS
+603 IKNTVS

-649 FSPIAG
+649 FAPIAG
-655 IIKAPINA
+655 IIKAPINS

-671 ISGINGIGFTVPDW
+671 IAGINGIGFTVPDW

-696 SIPSVPM
+696 SIPNVPM

-739 NEAAS
+739 NEAAA

-749 SDSVSSYADRIESL
+749 SDSISHYADRIESL